1 MLVFERFR
9 GLLLGSVGSFILSSL
24 SLKRRLAVDE
34 LASLMI
40 CWNDRLMKGLPAAL
54 PSSHGEVDALWVGVG
69 EGGLMRLLS
78 LLGGSGG
85 RVSAP
90 MVGTLAA
97 DSESSAELS
106 QKCGADYS

>member
-1 MLVFERFR
+1 MDE
-9 GLLLGSVGSFILSSL
+9 L
-24 SLKRRLAVDE
+24 SL
-34 LASLMI
+34 LMI
-40 CWNDRLMKGLPAAL
+40 CWHDWLMKGLLAAL
-54 PSSHGEVDALWVGVG
+54 PSSHGEVDALQVGVG

-97 DSESSAELS
+97 DSESSMELS

>member
-1 MLVFERFR
+1 MDE
-9 GLLLGSVGSFILSSL
+9 L
-24 SLKRRLAVDE
+24 SL
-34 LASLMI
+34 LMI
-40 CWNDRLMKGLPAAL
+40 CWHDWSMKGLLAAL
-54 PSSHGEVDALWVGVG
+54 PSSHGEVDALQVGVG

-97 DSESSAELS
+97 DSESSASFHRNVVQIIHKLLL
-106 QKCGADYS
+106 ALPL